1 MELYPLLA
9 QLEPEIIDEAGA
21 VLARAHVV
29 HYELVG
35 KVLTHHRLE
44 DLYAVLLEALRTRD
58 LTGMGRYAEQV
69 ASDRFGEGFGIA
81 EVQDAFN
88 VLEQAIWRRLVD
100 ALPASDLPEAL
111 ALLSSVMGF
120 GKDEL
125 SRTYVALAAQRHARS
140 VDVGALLAG
149 AGS

>member
-9 QLEPEIIDEAGA
+9 QLEPEIVDEAGA

-35 KVLTHHRLE
+35 TALTHHRLE
-44 DLYAVLLEALRTRD
+44 DLYAVVLDALRTRD
-58 LTGMGRYAEQV
+58 LARVGSYAERL
-69 ASDRFGEGFGIA
+69 AADRFGEGFGIA

-111 ALLSSVMGF
+111 TLLSSVMGF

-125 SRTYVALAAQRHARS
+125 SRTYVALAAQRHSRAL
-140 VDVGALLAG
+140 DVGALLAG